1 MKSEDVGL
9 LAEIAYLY
17 YDQNLSQQQIAD
29 RLFFSRS
36 KISRMLDKAK
46 ELKII
51 SVAINYPIERLS
63 SVEKSLQEK
72 YRLKEVIVVK
82 DYNLPSEVMLM
93 RLCKIGSEILIENL
107 KDGMTVGM
115 SWGNTVRTLMEVMPP
130 VYLKN
135 IHIVQLNGAVN
146 QSSTKSY
153 NAADLIRSI
162 AEKIHGQVHLL
173 HAPLIVQDKA
183 VCQALI
189 SDPMIG
195 DTLEYGKKS
204 DIILTGISFF
214 HEKSDTPWEKHLT
227 HQEKITLIQ
236 KGAVGTFLAHFI
248 DKNGKIVDS
257 EMDDRLIGINLLD
270 LGKVPNVI
278 TIACGENKSDVV
290 SGALKGKYINTL
302 ILDEKLAMKLLSKR

>member
-9 LAEIAYLY
+9 LAEVAYLY

-72 YRLKEVIVVK
+72 YHLDEVIVVK
-82 DYNLPSEVMLM
+82 DYNLPSEVMLA
-93 RLCKIGSEILIENL
+93 RLCKIGSEVLIGNL

-115 SWGNTVRTLMEVMPP
+115 SWGNTVRTLLEVMPP

-146 QSSTKSY
+146 QASQKSY

-173 HAPLIVQDKA
+173 HAPLIVQDRA
-183 VCQALI
+183 VCRALT

-195 DTLEYGKKS
+195 DTLECGRKS
-204 DIILTGISFF
+204 DIIITGISFF

-227 HQEKITLIQ
+227 HQQKTSLIQ

-248 DKNGKIVDS
+248 DKNGKIVDQD
-257 EMDDRLIGINLLD
+257 MDDRLIGINLRD
-270 LGKVPNVI
+270 LAKIPNVI
-278 TIACGENKSDVV
+278 TIACGKNKSDVIA
-290 SGALKGKYINTL
+290 GALRGKYINTL
-302 ILDEKLAMKLLSKR
+302 ILDEKLALKLLSKR